1 MTKHSAILMALKRK
15 REEKT
20 KQDSWYNIQT
30 CPFWH
35 LLSLILIIKN
45 TVKTTTFPISVKTI
59 LSFLVSFE
67 YLANPFSCKQ

>member
-20 KQDSWYNIQT
+20 KTIFMIYQT

-45 TVKTTTFPISVKTI
+45 TVKITFPISVKTI